1 LIVSRRDFLK
11 FAGSGLVVAAC
22 SPSLVQASLPDEPRV
37 LALNNLHTGE
47 TLESCYFNGHRYV
60 RSELKRLNHICR
72 DFRRNEV
79 HPMDKGLFDQL
90 TRIQTLI
97 GSEAEVQ
104 IISGYRSPATNEM
117 LRQNSNGV
125 AQKSFHMMG
134 KAFDFRLDG
143 VPLKQVHEAALSLK
157 AGGVGYYPRSGF
169 VHIDTGPVRNW
180 QGS

>member
-169 VHIDTGPVRNW
+169 VHIDTGPIRSW